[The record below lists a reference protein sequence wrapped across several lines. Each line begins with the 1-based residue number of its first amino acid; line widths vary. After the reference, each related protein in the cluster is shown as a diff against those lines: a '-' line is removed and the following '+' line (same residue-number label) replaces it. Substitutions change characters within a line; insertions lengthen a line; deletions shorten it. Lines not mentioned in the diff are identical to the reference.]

1 MAFLYVIES
10 ETGRKDM
17 SNLIL
22 RLLLILFCASF
33 SQDVDRDRRWEDFK
47 TKTEGY
53 YHFLEKSEL
62 ENFKCSFT
70 STSYLNFIEKYQDS
84 TYNYP
89 LNMIWI
95 KAGKIYFILKEYP
108 VTDSDTA
115 RQKIMQNIQLTK
127 NQFHGFYLDFLNFLI
142 LSPLSDV
149 SESVEY
155 TFSEDSIKVCYSAI
169 DSLGTEVT
177 KIFHPSG
184 QLYKVVVVSPTEKIL
199 NYPKYREVD
208 DKWLCTGWD
217 TQIIQDGEIRSGIAT
232 RLKLNKIKGFW
243 LPVQV
248 DFIVQTVEKPG
259 EKFYSTLFI
268 KNYQFNLPLQEIEN
282 PREIKK

>member
-1 MAFLYVIES
+1 
-10 ETGRKDM
+10 M

-22 RLLLILFCASF
+22 GLLLILFCRSF
-33 SQDVDRDRRWEDFK
+33 SQNDNMDKRWEDFK

-53 YHFLEKSEL
+53 YHFLKKSDL

-70 STSYLNFIEKYQDS
+70 SSSYLDFVEKYQDS

-89 LNMIWI
+89 LSMIWT
-95 KAGKIYFILKEYP
+95 KTGKIYFLLEEYP
-108 VTDSDTA
+108 ATDSDTA

-127 NQFHGFYLDFLNFLI
+127 NQFHGFYLDLLNFII

-149 SESVEY
+149 SKHVKY
-155 TFSEDSIKVCYSAI
+155 NFSEDSIKVCYTAI

-177 KIFHPSG
+177 RIFHPSG
-184 QLYKVVVVSPTEKIL
+184 QLYKVVVSSPSETIF

-208 DKWLCTGWD
+208 AKWLCTGWD
-217 TQIIQDGEIRSGIAT
+217 TQIIQNGKIQSGIAT
-232 RLKLNKIKGFW
+232 RLKLNKINDYW

-248 DFIVQTVEKPG
+248 DFIVQTIEKPG

-282 PREIKK
+282 PHKIKK